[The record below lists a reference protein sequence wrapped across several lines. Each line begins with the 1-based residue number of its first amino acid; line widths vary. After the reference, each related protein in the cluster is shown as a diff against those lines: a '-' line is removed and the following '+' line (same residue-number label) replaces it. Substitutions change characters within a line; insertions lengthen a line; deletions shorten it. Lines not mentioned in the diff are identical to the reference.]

1 MTIRHR
7 ISAAK
12 DSPPGVTIELPGGG
26 GRKRAKDVKWED
38 IPRPYY
44 NELKKESVSLTWELW
59 MRLKDMAD
67 SQYLGRSEA
76 VQMLIRNHAAGYT
89 HGREETAQP
98 PSSDESM
105 LVTISPV
112 YRRVLALAALK
123 AGTTPEVVINAL
135 LKEHLVGFVR
145 QAETAKAEVTKL
157 ERELLQEGDAQS

>member
-12 DSPPGVTIELPGGG
+12 DSPPGVTIELPGGV
-26 GRKRAKDVKWED
+26 RKRAKDVKWED
-38 IPRPYY
+38 IPRPFY

-89 HGREETAQP
+89 HGKEEVAPP
-98 PSSDESM
+98 PSEEAM
-105 LVTISPV
+105 LVTIAPA
-112 YRRVLALAALK
+112 YRRVLGLAALK
-123 AGTTPEVVINAL
+123 AGVTPEAVINSL
-135 LKEHLVGFVR
+135 LREHLVGFVR
-145 QAETAKAEVTKL
+145 QAEAAKAEVAKL